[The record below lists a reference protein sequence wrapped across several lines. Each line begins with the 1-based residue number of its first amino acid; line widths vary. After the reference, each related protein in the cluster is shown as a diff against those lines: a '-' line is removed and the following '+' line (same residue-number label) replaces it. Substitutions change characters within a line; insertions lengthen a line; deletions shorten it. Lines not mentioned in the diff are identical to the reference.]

1 MAGYYW
7 KRIESLINNNGAV
20 TATGGAVTFA
30 GNVSDN
36 SDASWIA
43 RTASSAAISSSVFK
57 CEPGL
62 RTSYAGVSTSTVTTA
77 ALVSSSTWRYT
88 TAAAHGFTVGCG
100 VTITGLSAGNNGTFT
115 VTAVAS
121 TTFDVTNASG
131 VAQSGATGTAV
142 VGIAPSEVVCGVYG
156 GVRLRA
162 NSGVTVNGSRF
173 QMTVSPVG
181 RSSSVAYSW
190 AGSPAAISDYFT
202 PLTTSLFA
210 GVGLLTFTGS
220 DGVTYSIGT
229 QNWTRG
235 LVDATAYAAGWP
247 MQIWLY
253 DNSTTFASAVRFY
266 EAYAIVQTRSLPT
279 VSAVTVS
286 DGSSTASIGSPA
298 TLTLSKQPTV
308 NWTYADTD
316 GELQTYY
323 EVCVYPASIYNT
335 IGFSPFTSTYTAQ
348 ASYRT
353 TGTSSS
359 INSTIPSTALSN
371 QTYRAYVRVGKPNLG
386 ATAYSTDNTTL
397 AFTYAQFT
405 LTTLASS
412 SPVNVPV
419 TATWDSTNQRVALT
433 IPPAFNNLLSNAAA
447 NMEGTS
453 PAGAWGDSVNNDV
466 TAPVTNISSIS
477 FITPTVTV
485 NTSTAHGLTIG
496 NKITIAGTTA
506 GGNQGTFY
514 VLTVPSTTQFTI
526 TNASGAAQVAG
537 PGTVTKIGYPQ
548 YVSNPTA
555 SAGIPVPQAY
565 QDTQSLAIRAYAAGH
580 LQAVSY
586 PTFSVTG
593 SAAYYCTAFTRSTV
607 NTRTAR
613 LCMAWYDGSGSSRQV
628 SATVTTAALVSGST
642 WRYTTS
648 AAHTFTVGQNVLI
661 TAMSA
666 VGNTG
671 VFTITAVTSTTFD
684 VTNATGAAATAQT
697 GVAQVGNS
705 FGTATTTST
714 SAWTPITSG
723 IFTAP
728 SWAVTAQPYIMVEQ
742 AGITSGEIH
751 FFDRYMVTPIDSSIT
766 VRTNLCTN
774 PSFETNNGNWTPA
787 SATITQDTTRYL
799 TGTASGLIGW
809 SNGVAV
815 DGATVYNTLTG
826 LSIGQQYT
834 ISFYAYTPTGG
845 PDIAAY
851 CATIGNGTTST
862 TKDAWVRV
870 SYTFTATATSHQ
882 IGIRNKSIT
891 GTSTSTWIDAVLIEQ
906 SATVNDYFDGN
917 VTSPYYGGFLGAANA
932 SASQTYF
939 GWLSGGYT
947 LPSITVQRTDSIV
960 TTQAV
965 RAYRSLTATTSTL
978 QYFTLGHTK
987 ETYYDYEAARGTTV
1001 SYRSQMLV
1009 VSGTGALATAWST
1022 TDTFNPAISITS
1034 TSDGKNWL
1042 KVIDS
1047 PTLSRSVSM
1056 ADKPTFAL
1064 DEEVAM
1070 FKPRGR
1076 GYSLAISGGLY
1087 GTGGTLQLISTTAS
1101 DWATLKLVV
1110 EFKGTLLW
1118 QDAFGR
1124 QRWIRLTKR
1133 SYDQQGPVGR
1143 EIRFVKCDY
1152 VEVGP
1157 N

>member
-1 MAGYYW
+1 
-7 KRIESLINNNGAV
+7 
-20 TATGGAVTFA
+20 
-30 GNVSDN
+30 
-36 SDASWIA
+36 
-43 RTASSAAISSSVFK
+43 
-57 CEPGL
+57 
-62 RTSYAGVSTSTVTTA
+62 
-77 ALVSSSTWRYT
+77 
-88 TAAAHGFTVGCG
+88 
-100 VTITGLSAGNNGTFT
+100 
-115 VTAVAS
+115 
-121 TTFDVTNASG
+121 
-131 VAQSGATGTAV
+131 
-142 VGIAPSEVVCGVYG
+142 
-156 GVRLRA
+156 
-162 NSGVTVNGSRF
+162 
-173 QMTVSPVG
+173 
-181 RSSSVAYSW
+181 
-190 AGSPAAISDYFT
+190 
-202 PLTTSLFA
+202 
-210 GVGLLTFTGS
+210 
-220 DGVTYSIGT
+220 
-229 QNWTRG
+229 
-235 LVDATAYAAGWP
+235 
-247 MQIWLY
+247 
-253 DNSTTFASAVRFY
+253 
-266 EAYAIVQTRSLPT
+266 
-279 VSAVTVS
+279 
-286 DGSSTASIGSPA
+286 
-298 TLTLSKQPTV
+298 
-308 NWTYADTD
+308 
-316 GELQTYY
+316 
-323 EVCVYPASIYNT
+323 
-335 IGFSPFTSTYTAQ
+335 
-348 ASYRT
+348 
-353 TGTSSS
+353 
-359 INSTIPSTALSN
+359 
-371 QTYRAYVRVGKPNLG
+371 
-386 ATAYSTDNTTL
+386 
-397 AFTYAQFT
+397 
-405 LTTLASS
+405 
-412 SPVNVPV
+412 VNVPV

-433 IPPAFNNLLSNAAA
+433 IPPAFNNLLSNNAA

-453 PAGAWGDSVNNDV
+453 PAGAWGDSTNNDV
-466 TAPVTNISSIS
+466 TAPITNINSITFS
-477 FITPTVTV
+477 TPTVTV

-496 NKITIAGTTA
+496 NKITIANTTA

-514 VLTVPSTTQFTI
+514 VATVPTTTQFTVTNSSGAAQAAI
-526 TNASGAAQVAG
+526 TVTTAALVSGSTWRYTTSAVHGFTAGQTVTITGMANAGNNGSFVITNVAATNTFDVTNASGVAATSQSGAASVA
-537 PGTVTKIGYPQ
+537 TVTKFAYPQ

-565 QDTQSLAIRAYAAGH
+565 QDTQSLAIRATAAGN
-580 LQAVSY
+580 LQSFTTDIAVTAGASY
-586 PTFSVTG
+586 L
-593 SAAYYCTAFTRSTV
+593 CTAFTRSTV

-613 LCMAWYDGSGSSRQV
+613 LCLAWKNASG
-628 SATVTTAALVSGST
+628 T
-642 WRYTTS
+642 
-648 AAHTFTVGQNVLI
+648 LI
-661 TAMSA
+661 S
-666 VGNTG
+666 
-671 VFTITAVTSTTFD
+671 
-684 VTNATGAAATAQT
+684 NAQ
-697 GVAQVGNS
+697 
-705 FGTATTTST
+705 GTATTTSV
-714 SAWTPITSG
+714 SAWTPISSG
-723 IFTAP
+723 LLTAP
-728 SWAVTAQPYIMVEQ
+728 TGAVSATPFILVES
-742 AGITSGEIH
+742 ATTTSGEIH

-799 TGTASGLIGW
+799 TGTAAGLIGW
-809 SNGVAV
+809 SNAVAV

-834 ISFYAYTPTGG
+834 LSFYAYTPTGG
-845 PDIAAY
+845 PDIGAY
-851 CATIGNGTTST
+851 VATIIGGTTST

-906 SATVNDYFDGN
+906 SSTVNDYFDGN

-939 GWLSGGYT
+939 GWLTGGYT

-1009 VSGTGALATAWST
+1009 VSGTGVLATAWST

-1087 GTGGTLQLISTTAS
+1087 GTGGTLELISTTAS